1 MKTNANLLARLATLA
16 LVTSLAACGG
26 GGDSTPGAG
35 TPTPTPT
42 PGNTEGTA
50 LTGVLAGPV
59 GSQAVLQNNGA
70 DNLPVTIGSSG
81 GAYDRTPFTFAAK
94 QLNGSPW
101 ALSVASTPQFQTCAV
116 YAGATGTMPMGVD
129 SVKVGCEYVY
139 DHLSRNADGSV
150 RGTFFD
156 STAPMLGGSNTA
168 VASTTSAYGE
178 GRFAVFV
185 SSVAVPGVS
194 TGANR
199 QVYWRDRFTGQTQ
212 LISAAPPNAAGV
224 GVQGNGDSFSPAV
237 SADGLT
243 VAFQSFA
250 TNLVTGDTNNVADI
264 FVWNAERMAAGA
276 VRVSVG
282 PGLNGVQANAV
293 SDKPSLSGDGKVV
306 AFTSGASNLT
316 AGVSGIN
323 AIHVYRRDLTTGTN
337 TLVSINGS
345 GPQEGNHPVLSD
357 DGNRLAFSTFWPL
370 LASDANN
377 LWDIYVYDHAAA
389 VKLSRV
395 SLTSTGDERN
405 QGTDSASRS
414 VAPAIS
420 GDGRYVSYA
429 TTATNVVPGAINNL
443 QNVFVVDTSSIGSIG
458 SPVDV
463 VRASVGNGMA
473 GAVGNGDS
481 PIGPG
486 ERAPL
491 SADGKWVAF
500 TTMASNLGTAPNNVL
515 MRNWATGE
523 TRVVSNHVNGVG
535 AVSLSRD
542 GSYAAFGAGSQLDG
556 RFASTGLFARFTGVG
571 LAYMWN

>member
-1 MKTNANLLARLATLA
+1 MKTHTPFLARVATLA
-16 LVTSLAACGG
+16 LVASLAACGG
-26 GGDSTPGAG
+26 GGGDSPPAAG

-42 PGNTEGTA
+42 PGTTEGTA
-50 LTGVLAGPV
+50 LTGVLVGPV

-70 DNLPVTIGSSG
+70 DNLPVTIASSA
-81 GAYDRTPFTFAAK
+81 GAYDRTPFTFATK

-101 ALSVASTPQFQTCAV
+101 ALSVLSPPQFQTCAV
-116 YAGATGTMPMGVD
+116 YAGAAGTMPMAVD
-129 SVKVGCEYVY
+129 SVKVGCEYIY

-156 STAPMLGGSNTA
+156 SSAPMLGGSNTA
-168 VASTTSAYGE
+168 VASTAIGYGE

-185 SSVAVPGVS
+185 SSVVVPGVS

-199 QVYWRDRFTGQTQ
+199 QVYWRDRFTGQTL
-212 LISAAPPNAAGV
+212 LISAASPNAAGV
-224 GVQGNGDSFSPAV
+224 GVQGNGDSFSPAI

-250 TNLVTGDTNNVADI
+250 TNLVTGDTNGVADI

-323 AIHVYRRDLTTGTN
+323 AIHVYRRDLSTGTN
-337 TLVSINGS
+337 TLVSVNGS
-345 GPQEGNHPVLSD
+345 GAPQEGNHPVLSD
-357 DGNRLAFSTFWPL
+357 DGNRLAFSTFGPL

-395 SLTSTGDERN
+395 SLTSTGGERN
-405 QGTDSASRS
+405 QGTESASRS

-429 TTATNVVPGAINNL
+429 TTATNVVPGDTNGL
-443 QNVFVVDTSSIGSIG
+443 QDVFVVDTTNAS
-458 SPVDV
+458 V
-463 VRASVGNGMA
+463 VRASVGNGMS
-473 GAVGNGDS
+473 GAEGNGDS
-481 PIGPG
+481 PIGQG

-523 TRVVSNHVNGVG
+523 TRVVSLQDGSIG
-535 AVSLSRD
+535 PVSLSR
-542 GSYAAFGAGSQLDG
+542 GGAYAAFGSSSQLDG
-556 RFASTGLFARFTGVG
+556 RFASSGLFARFTGVG